1 MPKALAAVLWDY
13 EEPLR
18 VEEVEVDEP
27 GPGEVL
33 VRIAVAGICHTDEHV
48 ITGDLPLPVPMVL
61 GHEGAGVVAA
71 VGEGVQGVA
80 VGDRVVLS
88 WLPECQECVPCRHG
102 WTGMCETT
110 KKAAEKGTL
119 WRGRQGVH
127 RQGEELH
134 VMSLVGAFAQYALVP
149 AGGVVPVPED
159 IPLELAAL
167 IGCSATTGYGAV
179 AHAGKMP
186 AGVRVAVIGVGG
198 VGQSVVMA
206 ARMQGAERII
216 AVDRS
221 PERLEEAKRH
231 GATDVVQ
238 AGAQDPLQAILD
250 LTDGYGVDQAFEVV
264 GTPDTIAKAFNAL
277 RPGGTAVV
285 VGVSPPHLDV
295 SLNAFTFPS
304 QQKTLTGTWYGGGVL
319 ADDAPRLFEAHRQ
332 GTFDLGAL
340 AGPTFKLEE
349 INEAFDAMRQGRAGR
364 PLLRISDDR

>member
-1 MPKALAAVLWDY
+1 MRKALAAVLWDY

-18 VEEVEVDEP
+18 IEEVEVDEP

-33 VRIAVAGICHTDEHV
+33 VRIAVAGVCHTDEHV

-61 GHEGAGVVAA
+61 GHEGSGVVAA
-71 VGEGVQGVA
+71 VGPGVERA
-80 VGDRVVLS
+80 RPGDRVVLS
-88 WLPECQECVPCRHG
+88 WLPECRECVPCREG

-119 WRGRQGVH
+119 WRGRRGV
-127 RQGEELH
+127 RKDGADLH
-134 VMSLVGAFAQYALVP
+134 VMSLVGAFAEYALVP
-149 AGGVVPVPED
+149 QEGVVAVPDD

-179 AHAGKMP
+179 AHAARTNKGAK
-186 AGVRVAVIGVGG
+186 VAVIGVGG

-206 ARMQGAERII
+206 ARMHGAERII

-221 PERLEEAKRH
+221 PARLDDAARH
-231 GATDVVQ
+231 GATDLVQ
-238 AGAQDPLQAILD
+238 AGAQDPLQSILD
-250 LTDGYGVDQAFEVV
+250 LTGGYGVDEAFEVV
-264 GTPDTIAKAFNAL
+264 GTPETIAQAFNAL

-319 ADDAPRLFEAHRQ
+319 ADDAGALFAAHRD
-332 GTFDLGAL
+332 GTFDLAAL
-340 AGPTFKLEE
+340 AGPEFPLGQ
-349 INEAFDAMRQGRAGR
+349 INEAFEAMRQGQAGR
-364 PLLRISDDR
+364 PLLRISEDR

>member
-18 VEEVEVDEP
+18 VEEVDVDDP

-61 GHEGAGVVAA
+61 GHEGSGVVAA
-71 VGEGVQGVA
+71 VGEGVRGVA

-88 WLPECQECVPCRHG
+88 WLPECNDCVPCNRG

-119 WRGRQGVH
+119 WRGRTGVQH
-127 RQGEELH
+127 KGERLH
-134 VMSLVGAFAQYALVP
+134 VMSLVGAFAEYALVP
-149 AGGVVPVPED
+149 AAGIVPVPDE

-179 AHAGKMP
+179 AHAARMP
-186 AGVRVAVIGVGG
+186 EGAEVAVIGAGG

-206 ARMQGAERII
+206 ARMRGAGRII

-221 PERLEEAKRH
+221 PERLEEATRH
-231 GATDVVQ
+231 GATDVVL
-238 AGAQDPLQAILD
+238 AGTNDALQAILD
-250 LTDGYGVDQAFEVV
+250 LTGGYGVDQAFEVV
-264 GTPDTIAKAFNAL
+264 GTPETIAQAFNAL

-285 VGVSPPHLDV
+285 VGVSPPHVDV

-319 ADDAPRLFEAHRQ
+319 ADDAPQLFAAYRQ
-332 GTFDLGAL
+332 GTFDLAAL
-340 AGPTFKLEE
+340 AGPTFRLDQ
-349 INEAFDAMRQGRAGR
+349 INEAFDAMRHGRAGR
-364 PLLRISDDR
+364 PLLRLSDDR